1 MKRESMDMKLIAEST
16 PSTKETFE
24 TASLNKYDLSLSE
37 KNGVIIYEN
46 RLTLTGCVQAGP
58 LV

>member
-1 MKRESMDMKLIAEST
+1 MDMKLIAEST